1 MSDAIILV
9 PINDEH
15 VKGKK
20 NFHIWQ
26 QEEEGVETF
35 RVPNSAE
42 IDACVAFWLAG
53 VGIVATGTVISPVFR
68 QGDRAD
74 RNFNCDVAAIRFDHI
89 FWNNPVYR
97 GELAAAVW
105 PVPRYI
111 SKELLSGVL

>member
-1 MSDAIILV
+1 MMDSIILV

-53 VGIVATGTVISPVFR
+53 VGIVAMGTVISPVFQ
-68 QGDRAD
+68 QGDVED
-74 RNFNCDVAAIRFDHI
+74 RNFNRDVAAIRFKRI
-89 FWNNPVYR
+89 FWRTPIYTS
-97 GELAAAVW
+97 ELAKAVR
-105 PVPRYI
+105 PVPCYI